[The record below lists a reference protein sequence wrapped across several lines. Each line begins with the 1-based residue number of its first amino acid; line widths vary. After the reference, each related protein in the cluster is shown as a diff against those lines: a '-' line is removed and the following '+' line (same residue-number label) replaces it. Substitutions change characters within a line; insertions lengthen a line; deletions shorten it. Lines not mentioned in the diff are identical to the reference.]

1 MYSKGKNNPKTNLYL
16 IGFMGTGKSSVGKI
30 IAQKTGL
37 IFIDSDQ
44 EIENQTGLSINKIF
58 ETQGEQKFR
67 ELEKRFIQNGHPE
80 SGCIVSCGGGL
91 PIPKGMIETLK
102 EKGVVFCLWASVE
115 SIYER
120 TSESD
125 KRPLLQTKNSK
136 SEIKLLFQ
144 KRESKYL
151 LADQIVNTEQRSPEQ
166 VSDLIIRKYNESIY

>member
-67 ELEKRFIQNGHPE
+67 
-80 SGCIVSCGGGL
+80 
-91 PIPKGMIETLK
+91 
-102 EKGVVFCLWASVE
+102 
-115 SIYER
+115 
-120 TSESD
+120 
-125 KRPLLQTKNSK
+125 
-136 SEIKLLFQ
+136 
-144 KRESKYL
+144 
-151 LADQIVNTEQRSPEQ
+151 
-166 VSDLIIRKYNESIY
+166 